1 MKVFAQVGHLV
12 ILSGL
17 VLTLAACNTTKATI
31 DSTIK
36 FTQSTTPGE
45 LLSADGTVSRERQ
58 ALVFTA
64 FNFDNLR
71 DDIARGEG
79 EYLRSLGSLMR
90 VRTDRQG
97 HFYAFAQS
105 RYHVLFPSQSTTPTE
120 MLTALTREWDAES
133 PPYRTAS
140 R

>member
-1 MKVFAQVGHLV
+1 MKVFAQVGHIV
-12 ILSGL
+12 ILSSL
-17 VLTLAACNTTKATI
+17 MLTLAACNTTKATV
-31 DSTIK
+31 DTTVK

-79 EYLRSLGSLMR
+79 EYLRSLGSLMS
-90 VRTDRQG
+90 VPADRQG
-97 HFYAFAQS
+97 HFYAFAQT

-120 MLTALTREWDAES
+120 MLAALTREWGAES